1 MTVVVMY
8 SSVNRVDHEKGSG
21 PSKEG
26 VGGRDKLLRGQLRS
40 YPPPNTCTKN
50 AWKDRIQNDWC

>member
-26 VGGRDKLLRGQLRS
+26 VGGRDKPFEGS
-40 YPPPNTCTKN
+40 TKKLPTTHHLN
-50 AWKDRIQNDWC
+50 QECMERQNSK